1 MSAPRILFVSNGYGE
16 MAIAGYIARAV
27 IAARP
32 DAVIEHLP
40 LVGEPA
46 QESWPP
52 TVGPRAAMPSGGLI
66 AFWNFKNIAR
76 DLRAGLGSLSLRQFA
91 FLRSR
96 RDDAVVAVGDIYCVA
111 ACLLFARRPTIFVA
125 TAKSEHVAPH
135 SGLECAIA
143 RHARVVFARDAATA
157 QALERRGIHAVYSG
171 NVMMDGLA
179 AEGLALPAPANSV
192 RIAVLPGSRSD
203 ARENVSAAV
212 RRLKLV
218 AAQLAPRGEPVQAYI
233 SQAPTVAAVDLV
245 DGVQAEGLAVER
257 TSTAVGVTARASSG
271 NLDIALVSGALGDL
285 LRASDIVLGQAGT
298 GNEQAVGLGKPVVS
312 AADVRRGR
320 PESVGWYRM
329 RQQRLLGDALLVLPT
344 DDTMFAAGVVALL
357 DDKARRARMAQ
368 AGRERMGG
376 TGAARAIAE
385 AVLAV
390 AAKVAPS

>member
-1 MSAPRILFVSNGYGE
+1 VSAPRILLVSNGYGE
-16 MAIAGYIARAV
+16 MAIAGYIARAL
-27 IAARP
+27 AASRP

-46 QESWPP
+46 QDAWPP
-52 TVGPRAAMPSGGLI
+52 AVGPRAAMPSGGLV
-66 AFWNFKNIAR
+66 AFWNLKNIAR

-91 FLRSR
+91 FLRRR

-111 ACLLFARRPTIFVA
+111 ACLLFARRPTVFVA
-125 TAKSEHVAPH
+125 TAKSEYVAPH
-135 SGLECAIA
+135 SALECAIA
-143 RHARVVFARDAATA
+143 KRARVVFARDAATA
-157 QALERRGIHAVYSG
+157 HALERRGVNAMFAG
-171 NVMMDGLA
+171 NVMMDGVA
-179 AEGLALPAPANSV
+179 SESVTLPAPENAI

-218 AAQLAPRGEPVQAYI
+218 AARLAPRGESVQAYI
-233 SQAPTVAAVDLV
+233 SQAPTVAAGELV
-245 DGVQAEGLAVER
+245 AGVQAEGLTVER
-257 TSTAVGVTARASSG
+257 SGTSETVTARASG
-271 NLDIALVSGALGDL
+271 DNLEIALVSGALGDL

-344 DDTMFAAGVVALL
+344 DDATFAAGVVALL
-357 DDKARRARMAQ
+357 DDSARRAMMAQ

-376 TGAARAIAE
+376 AGAAHAIAE

-390 AAKVAPS
+390 AANVVPS

>member
-1 MSAPRILFVSNGYGE
+1 VSAPRILFVSNGYGE

-27 IAARP
+27 AAARP
-32 DAVIEHLP
+32 DAAVEHLS

-46 QESWPP
+46 QGSWPP
-52 TVGPRAAMPSGGLI
+52 VVGPRAAMPSGGLI
-66 AFWNFKNIAR
+66 AFWNLKNIAR
-76 DLRAGLGSLSLRQFA
+76 DIRAGLGSLSLRQFA
-91 FLRSR
+91 FLRR
-96 RDDAVVAVGDIYCVA
+96 RSDDAVVAVGDIYCVA
-111 ACLLFARRPTIFVA
+111 ACLLFARRPTVFVA
-125 TAKSEHVAPH
+125 TAKSEYVAPH

-143 RHARVVFARDAATA
+143 QRARVVFARDAATA
-157 QALERRGIHAVYSG
+157 QALSRRGIHAVFCG

-179 AEGLALPAPANSV
+179 SEGLSLPAPANAV

-218 AAQLAPRGEPVQAYI
+218 AARLVPRGEPVQAYV
-233 SQAPTVAAVDLV
+233 SQAPTVAAADLIA
-245 DGVQAEGLAVER
+245 GMQAESLNVER
-257 TSTAVGVTARASSG
+257 TGATQGVTARASG
-271 NLDIALVSGALGDL
+271 ENLDIALVSGALGDL

-344 DDTMFAAGVVALL
+344 EDATFAAGVVALL
-357 DDKARRARMAQ
+357 DDPARRASMAQ

-376 TGAARAIAE
+376 TGAAKAIAE
-385 AVLAV
+385 AVLAIT
-390 AAKVAPS
+390 ANVAPS

>member
-16 MAIAGYIARAV
+16 MAIAGYIARALV
-27 IAARP
+27 AVRQ
-32 DAVIEHLP
+32 DAIVEHLP

-46 QESWPP
+46 DDSWPP
-52 TVGPRAAMPSGGLI
+52 AVGPRAAMPSGGLV
-66 AFWNFKNIAR
+66 AFWNLKNIAR

-91 FLRSR
+91 FLRRR
-96 RDDAVVAVGDIYCVA
+96 RDDVIVAVGDIYCAA
-111 ACLLFARRPTIFVA
+111 ACMLFARRPTVFVA
-125 TAKSEHVAPH
+125 TAKSEYVAPH

-143 RHARVVFARDAATA
+143 RRARVVFARDAATA
-157 QALERRGIHAVYSG
+157 HALERRGVHAVFAG

-179 AEGLALPAPANSV
+179 SEGVSLPAPANAV

-203 ARENVSAAV
+203 TRENVSAAI

-218 AAQLAPRGEPVQAYI
+218 AERLVPRGESVQAYV
-233 SQAPTVAAVDLV
+233 SQAPTVAAGEVSA
-245 DGVQAEGLAVER
+245 GVRSEGLTVEP
-257 TSTAVGVTARASSG
+257 TGTLGGITAIASG
-271 NLDIALVSGALGDL
+271 ANLHVALVSGALGDL

-312 AADVRRGR
+312 AADVQVGR

-344 DDTMFAAGVVALL
+344 DDAAFAAGVIALL
-357 DDKARRARMAQ
+357 DDSARRAKMAQ

-376 TGAARAIAE
+376 TGAASAIAE
-385 AVLAV
+385 AVLA
-390 AAKVAPS
+390 AAANVAPS

>member
-1 MSAPRILFVSNGYGE
+1 LVSNGYGE

-27 IAARP
+27 AAARP
-32 DAVIEHLP
+32 DTVVEHLP

-46 QESWPP
+46 QGSWPP
-52 TVGPRAAMPSGGLI
+52 AVGPRAAMPSGGLI
-66 AFWNFKNIAR
+66 AFWNLKNIAR

-91 FLRSR
+91 FLHRRS
-96 RDDAVVAVGDIYCVA
+96 DDALVAVGDIYCVA
-111 ACLLFARRPTIFVA
+111 ACLLFARRPTVFVA
-125 TAKSEHVAPH
+125 TAKSEYVAPH

-143 RHARVVFARDAATA
+143 RRARVVFARDAATA
-157 QALERRGIHAVYSG
+157 RALERRGIHAVFSG

-179 AEGLALPAPANSV
+179 PEGLSLPAAANAV

-203 ARENVSAAV
+203 ARDNVSAAM

-218 AAQLAPRGEPVQAYI
+218 AERLALRGESVQAYI
-233 SQAPTVAAVDLV
+233 SQAPTVAAGDLIA
-245 DGVQAEGLAVER
+245 GIQMEGLNVER
-257 TSTAVGVTARASSG
+257 TGTTQGVTARASRE

-312 AADVRRGR
+312 AADVRHGR

-344 DDTMFAAGVVALL
+344 DDATFSAGVVALL
-357 DDKARRARMAQ
+357 DDPARRALMAQ

-376 TGAARAIAE
+376 TGAAVAIAE
-385 AVLAV
+385 AVLA
-390 AAKVAPS
+390 AAANVAPS